1 MILYGC
7 YVFGSL
13 DFAVYSLFVQCMV
26 MYLFLDLK
34 LFRVNEALTVITFLA
49 LILVE
54 KAGAAGISYDKSTL
68 VGAGCLAFSL
78 WITDMRIQT
87 KPAGEII
94 YGRTGDV
101 SGGSKPDSGV

>member
-1 MILYGC
+1 
-7 YVFGSL
+7 
-13 DFAVYSLFVQCMV
+13 

-34 LFRVNEALTVITFLA
+34 LFRVNEALTVITFLT

-68 VGAGCLAFSL
+68 VGAGCHCVFFV
-78 WITDMRIQT
+78 DHRYEDPDE
-87 KPAGEII
+87 PAGEII